1 MPQKQP
7 PARTAVCW
15 PLVGARGTS
24 TEGFGIA
31 TAPPAALQEA
41 PRPSGR
47 TAARIAKARTT
58 NRSMST
64 LLSKRLY
71 RHSFLSNTISPRQKR
86 TGNPSQGFGIKCAC
100 PTKSRQRCQPLY
112 SRWLAGLGGG
122 RGLDA
127 VNDFFHDLFGHFAA
141 DRALRIIHTALR
153 ESQGASAGAAL
164 GVQAMQGGL
173 LLRWR
178 QSSEIYPRQF
188 GGVHRILQEYLAC
201 VRESLYASLD
211 RKAEERTDFEDVGV
225 DRMQASMLPHDAP
238 LRIDHKGGRQ
248 GRNAAIRRDYIR
260 CGHDDRIVDSPMLC
274 ETPDLRRSVV
284 VFGNADNLKLILE
297 LPLQ

>member
-15 PLVGARGTS
+15 PLVGARAAS
-24 TEGFGIA
+24 TDGLGIA
-31 TAPPAALQEA
+31 TDPPAALQEA

-71 RHSFLSNTISPRQKR
+71 RHSLLSNTISPQQKR

-112 SRWLAGLGGG
+112 SRWLAGLWGG

-141 DRALRIIHTALR
+141 DRALRIIHTALG

-164 GVQAMQGGL
+164 GVQAVEDCFF
-173 LLRWR
+173 LRGR

-188 GGVHRILQEYLAC
+188 GRVHRILQEHLAC
-201 VRESLYASLD
+201 VREGLYASLD
-211 RKAEERTDFEDVGV
+211 WKSEERADFEDVGIH
-225 DRMQASMLPHDAP
+225 RMQTSMLPHDTP
-238 LRIDHKGGRQ
+238 LRIDHKGGGQ
-248 GRNAAIRRDYIR
+248 GRD
-260 CGHDDRIVDSPMLC
+260 
-274 ETPDLRRSVV
+274 
-284 VFGNADNLKLILE
+284 
-297 LPLQ
+297 